1 MASEGYLYSTGVA
14 CEWQV
19 KDTCV
24 ALELHV
30 NGK

>member
-1 MASEGYLYSTGVA
+1 MASEGYLCSTGVA
-14 CEWQV
+14 CECLV

-24 ALELHV
+24 ALELRV

>member
-1 MASEGYLYSTGVA
+1 MVSEGYLCSTGVA

-19 KDTCV
+19 KDT